1 MRFQTI
7 LFDLD
12 GTLIDHFLAI
22 HACYSYTL
30 PKLGLS
36 APTLLQVRNAVGGG
50 LENAMLKFVP
60 AARLEEAL
68 KIYRAHWEDI
78 LLTGVTLNPGAL
90 ELLTTLNQK
99 GVTCA
104 VLTNKLGHSSRAICD
119 HLQITPWLKAVFG
132 AKDTPWLKPE
142 RAFADH
148 ALQAIGA
155 KAETAMLVGDSP
167 YDVLGAHN
175 AGFPCWAVTTGTHDA
190 AQLTEAGADRIFAD
204 LPALQAALLSEL

>member
-12 GTLIDHFLAI
+12 GTLIDHFIAI
-22 HACYSYTL
+22 HACYAYTL
-30 PKLGLS
+30 PKPGLP
-36 APTLLQVRNAVGGG
+36 APTMAQVRNAVGGG

-60 AARLEEAL
+60 ASRLDEAL

-90 ELLTTLNQK
+90 ELLTVLNQR
-99 GVTCA
+99 GITCA
-104 VLTNKLGHSSRAICD
+104 VLTNKLGHSSRSICD
-119 HLQITPWLKAVFG
+119 HLGITPLLKGIFG

-148 ALQAIGA
+148 ALKTLGA
-155 KAETAMLVGDSP
+155 SAETAMLVGDSP

-175 AGFPCWAVTTGTHDA
+175 AGFPCWVVTTGTHDG
-190 AQLTEAGADRIFAD
+190 AQLTEAKADRVFAD
-204 LPALQAALLSEL
+204 LPALHTALLPEL